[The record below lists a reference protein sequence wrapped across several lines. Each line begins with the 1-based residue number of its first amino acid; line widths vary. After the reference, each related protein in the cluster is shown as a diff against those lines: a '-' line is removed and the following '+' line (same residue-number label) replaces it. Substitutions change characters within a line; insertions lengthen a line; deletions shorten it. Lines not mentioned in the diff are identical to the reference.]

1 VNLSFSKYFEAMD
14 HRFSLGLNVF
24 NLLDIRNAW
33 DIWPLTGKPDDP
45 GTYYTN
51 YVGLPGTDPNG
62 AGVYA
67 DKSSA
72 YYDRPWRLSSPREIN
87 FFIRIDFE

>member
-1 VNLSFSKYFEAMD
+1 MMNHK
-14 HRFSLGLNVF
+14 FSLGLNLF
-24 NLLDIRNAW
+24 NLLDIRNAY
-33 DIWPLTGKPDDP
+33 DIYALTGKPDDP

-87 FFIRIDFE
+87 FFIRIDFD

>member
-1 VNLSFSKYFEAMD
+1 MTKDLLSMTATSLGQKIGNGEIDPVELTSKYFEAMD
-14 HRFSLGLNVF
+14 HRFSMGLNVF

-51 YVGLPGTDPNG
+51 YVGLPGTDPLTT
-62 AGVYA
+62 
-67 DKSSA
+67 KIFSS
-72 YYDRPWRLSSPREIN
+72 E
-87 FFIRIDFE
+87 FT